1 MPGPSTI
8 ACALFP
14 TPAEK
19 MLAAWLRERP
29 GVPAVQR
36 LTPTTQEHLL
46 KVLQQILSH
55 PEEVNVDREDVW
67 EVLAGADSLQ
77 FGAATASGPA
87 RVGVVSRQVWT
98 TTATLGNAKS
108 SVKRVLVA
116 VHSGLAPVLNRDE
129 LAQILALATERVGD
143 QAEIVFGHGHDVL
156 LGESIRVMLLISR
169 H

>member
-67 EVLAGADSLQ
+67 KVLAGADYLQ
-77 FGAATASGPA
+77 FGTATASGPA
-87 RVGVVSRQVWT
+87 RVEVVSRQAWT
-98 TTATLGNAKS
+98 TSMTLGNAES
-108 SVKRVLVA
+108 PIKRVLVA
-116 VHSGLAPVLNRDE
+116 IHSGLAPALSLDE
-129 LAQILALATERVGD
+129 LAQTLELVTKRVGN
-143 QAEIVFGHGHDVL
+143 QAEIVFGHVYDVL
-156 LGESIRVMLLISR
+156 LGESIRVMLLTSR